1 MPTSLLIALAV
12 ILVLGLIVWSLVGH
26 YRRQRAQKS
35 ELEQLGFQPCPDR
48 KAWLEET
55 VARIENT
62 RGFNY
67 EVKDPKK
74 LAGEAAIYHYVK
86 LRHRYHDEPAITEEE
101 LLFPVT
107 RPSAGGLI
115 LTIKPSS
122 LAPGLATRVMGAI
135 ATGPWDVQPEDL
147 ARITIPP
154 DLKDTKLI
162 AALGPSGASLY
173 DLVGPDTISVMQ
185 GLGDAG
191 GVLVRFRDNWC
202 SVAGTSAQ
210 IPFRVNELIG
220 RMRPLL

>member
-1 MPTSLLIALAV
+1 MPTSLLIALGV
-12 ILVLGLIVWSLVGH
+12 IVVVGLIVWNLVGH
-26 YRRQRAQKS
+26 YRRQAAQKV
-35 ELEQLGFQPCPDR
+35 ELGNLGFQPCPDQ

-62 RGFNY
+62 RGFDY

-74 LAGEAAIYHYVK
+74 LAGEAAVYHYLK
-86 LRHRYHDEPAITEEE
+86 LRHRYHDEPPMTEEE
-101 LLFPVT
+101 ILFPVT
-107 RPSAGGLI
+107 RPSAAGLI

-122 LAPGLATRVMGAI
+122 LAPGLATRMMGAI

-147 ARITIPP
+147 TRIALPP
-154 DLKDTKLI
+154 DLKDTNLI
-162 AALGPSGASLY
+162 AALGPSGAGLY
-173 DLVGPDTISVMQ
+173 DLVGSDAISVIQ

-220 RMRPLL
+220 RIRPLL

>member
-1 MPTSLLIALAV
+1 M
-12 ILVLGLIVWSLVGH
+12 
-26 YRRQRAQKS
+26 
-35 ELEQLGFQPCPDR
+35 
-48 KAWLEET
+48 
-55 VARIENT
+55 
-62 RGFNY
+62 
-67 EVKDPKK
+67 
-74 LAGEAAIYHYVK
+74 
-86 LRHRYHDEPAITEEE
+86 TEEE

-135 ATGPWDVQPEDL
+135 ATGPWDVQPDDL
-147 ARITIPP
+147 NRIAIPP
-154 DLKDTKLI
+154 DLKDTNLI

-191 GVLVRFRDNWC
+191 GVLVRFRENWC

>member
-1 MPTSLLIALAV
+1 MPTSLLIALVAV
-12 ILVLGLIVWSLVGH
+12 VVVGLVVRSLVGH
-26 YRRQRAQKS
+26 YRRQRAQKA

-55 VARIENT
+55 VTRIENT

-67 EVKDPKK
+67 EVKDSKHIP
-74 LAGEAAIYHYVK
+74 GEAAIYHYVK
-86 LRHRYHDEPAITEEE
+86 LRHRYHDEPAMTEEE

-107 RPSAGGLI
+107 RPSAAGLI

-122 LAPGLATRVMGAI
+122 LAPGIATRLMGAI
-135 ATGPWDVQPEDL
+135 ATGPWDVQPDDL
-147 ARITIPP
+147 TRIAIPP
-154 DLKDTKLI
+154 DLKDTNLI

-191 GVLVRFRDNWC
+191 GALVRFRDSWC
-202 SVAGTSAQ
+202 CVAGTSAQ